1 MGRQRLVVSDWFGL
15 QGMTMN
21 SKIWVS
27 ELNARPE
34 VRSAFPKTTI
44 RFYDT
49 TLRDGEQTVGIVLSP
64 QQKLEIA
71 LKLDELGV
79 GRIEAGFPRVSP
91 EDAEAIQLMQ
101 RAGIKAELWGF
112 SRAVKADVEELVRL
126 SLRFSVIEAPT
137 SDIKLKAYGITREEV
152 LRRIRDAVSA
162 AREAG
167 ITVAFF
173 AVDGT
178 RTDLEFLKTVYLAA
192 LEGGA
197 KEVVV
202 VDTIGACGP
211 EAAEYLVRQVCEWVG
226 KDVPVHFHGHNDF
239 GMATACA
246 VAAVRGGATWIQG
259 TINGMGERAGN
270 ADIGEIALAL
280 RCLYD
285 VPVELK
291 LEKVREVSEV
301 VQQAGGYTLEAWK
314 PLVGQNLFM
323 RESGAVASQFHIPE
337 AIEPYSSEIVRAE
350 RRIVLGKKSG
360 LDSID
365 LKCQELGIAIAP
377 EQRGTV
383 LAAVKKAAISK
394 RGLITDEE
402 FRGIVAGTL
411 STEQGPG
418 KSECQPQPLK
428 GH

>member
-1 MGRQRLVVSDWFGL
+1 
-15 QGMTMN
+15 MTD

-34 VRSAFPKTTI
+34 IRGAFPKRTI

-49 TLRDGEQTVGIVLSP
+49 TLRDGEQTVGVVLSP

-71 LKLDELGV
+71 RKLDELGV
-79 GRIEAGFPRVSP
+79 SRIEAGFPRVSP

-101 RAGIKAELWGF
+101 KAELKAELWGF

-126 SLRFSVIEAPT
+126 GLRASIIEAPT
-137 SDIKLKAYGITREEV
+137 SAIKLKAYGISQDEV
-152 LRRIRDAVSA
+152 LTRITA
-162 AREAG
+162 AIGAAKQND

-178 RTDLEFLKTVYLAA
+178 RTDLEFLKRVYLAA
-192 LEGGA
+192 LEAGA
-197 KEVVV
+197 KEIVV

-211 EAAEYLVRQVCEWVG
+211 EAAEFLCSEVCRWVG
-226 KDVPVHFHGHNDF
+226 PDVPVHWHGHNDF

-246 VAAVRGGATWIQG
+246 VAAVRGGASWIQG

-270 ADIGEIALAL
+270 ADICEIALAL

-285 VPVELK
+285 MPVALD
-291 LEKVREVSEV
+291 LTKVRDVSASV
-301 VQQAGGYTLEAWK
+301 CQAASYTLEAWK
-314 PLVGQNLFM
+314 PLVGDNLFV

-337 AIEPYSSEIVRAE
+337 AIEPYSSELVNAHRS
-350 RRIVLGKKSG
+350 IVLGKKSG

-365 LKCQELGIAIAP
+365 LKAKELGLKVAP
-377 EQRGTV
+377 EQRATV
-383 LAAVKKAAISK
+383 LAEVKKRAIAK
-394 RGLITDEE
+394 RGLLSDQE
-402 FRGIVAGTL
+402 FRSLVAQL
-411 STEQGPG
+411 LVSTR
-418 KSECQPQPLK
+418 
-428 GH
+428 

>member
-1 MGRQRLVVSDWFGL
+1 
-15 QGMTMN
+15 MTAN

-34 VRSAFPKTTI
+34 VRASFSETPI

-49 TLRDGEQTVGIVLSP
+49 TLRDGEQTVGVVLSP

-71 LKLDELGV
+71 YKLDELGV
-79 GRIEAGFPRVSP
+79 SRIEAGFPRVSV

-101 RAGIKAELWGF
+101 KAGIKAELWGF
-112 SRAVKADVEELVRL
+112 SRAVKADVAELVRL
-126 SLRFSVIEAPT
+126 NLRYTVIEAPV
-137 SDIKLKAYGITREEV
+137 SEIKLKAYGLSREEV

-162 AREAG
+162 SREAG

-178 RTDLEFLKTVYLAA
+178 RTELEFLKTVYLSA
-192 LEGGA
+192 LDAGA
-197 KEVVV
+197 KELVV

-211 EAAEYLVRQVCEWVG
+211 EAAEYLTRQVCQWAG
-226 KDVPVHFHGHNDF
+226 KGVPVHFHGHNDF
-239 GMATACA
+239 GLATACA

-270 ADIGEIALAL
+270 ADIAEIALAL
-280 RCLYD
+280 RCIYD
-285 VPVELK
+285 VPVVLN

-301 VQQAGGYTLEAWK
+301 VQRAAGYTLEAWK

-323 RESGAVASQFHIPE
+323 RESGAVASQFHLPE
-337 AIEPYSSEIVRAE
+337 AIEPYSAEIVQAE

-365 LKCQELGIAIAP
+365 LKCKELGITVAA
-377 EQRGTV
+377 EQRGPV
-383 LAAVKKAAISK
+383 LAAVKLAAVNQAAVGK
-394 RGLITDEE
+394 CGLVSNDQ
-402 FRGIVAGTL
+402 FRQILAAMHIG
-411 STEQGPG
+411 
-418 KSECQPQPLK
+418 
-428 GH
+428 